1 MKTIGNRLKELRTDK
16 NMTQQE
22 LADKMGIKRQI
33 VNYYENDNRQPKIDD
48 IKELS
53 KIFGVSSDYLL
64 GSTDFK
70 NFDDLLN
77 NMQSTEKLVD
87 YINRLDKEDNE
98 ILSSTLNGFLDYL
111 VNSSL
116 YNKENKYA
124 YIMGLACYIS
134 CHKEMIKKAQAVYL
148 ILSEKI
154 INSEDLAS
162 GISERDDSLLYKF
175 LDFIKT
181 KDDFMKEVENFYCE
195 LALKI
200 TSCVK
205 NKKLKSAII
214 KDILK
219 ADKIT

>member
-1 MKTIGNRLKELRTDK
+1 MKTIGNRLKELRTDR

-22 LADKMGIKRQI
+22 LANKMGVKRQI
-33 VNYYENDNRQPKIDD
+33 INYYENDNRQPKIDD

-53 KIFGVSSDYLL
+53 KIFGVTSDYLL
-64 GSTDFK
+64 CSTDFK
-70 NFDDLLN
+70 NFDDLVN
-77 NMQSTEKLVD
+77 NMQSTEKLID

-98 ILSSTLNGFLDYL
+98 VLSATLNGFLDYL
-111 VNSSL
+111 VNNSI
-116 YNKENKYA
+116 YNEKNA
-124 YIMGLACYIS
+124 YIIGLACYIS
-134 CHKEMIKKAQAVYL
+134 RHKEMIKKAQAVYL

-154 INSEDLAS
+154 IDNDNLTS
-162 GISERDDSLLYKF
+162 GISERDDLILYKF

-181 KDDFMKEVENFYCE
+181 KDDFMDDVENFYCE

-205 NKKLKSAII
+205 NKKLKSDII
-214 KDILK
+214 KKILR